1 MKALAGALGFFSTL
15 PIGRDEES
23 FEALRRNLWIL
34 PIVGII
40 LGLIIAIPTLAL
52 ATLAKNITF
61 VAVLVY
67 LAVEGINH
75 IDGLADFG
83 DALFAPKD
91 RKLKALKDLKTGVG
105 GTVAVC
111 IYVFALMQSFTSLG
125 SDKIA
130 IAIVDSQMMSKF
142 GMLLLLTT
150 TKPIWQGMASYI
162 MEFAR
167 KKDLVI
173 GLVIAVAFTLVCMKA
188 YPKIV
193 WINVLSI
200 ILCVL
205 YRSYVMKSLGG
216 VNGDIIG
223 ALNCIVFAFGLILFS
238 LV

>member
-1 MKALAGALGFFSTL
+1 MKFLKGALGFFSTL
-15 PIGRDEES
+15 PIGRDAES
-23 FEALRRNLWIL
+23 FEALKRNLWIL

-61 VAVLVY
+61 VAVLIY

-75 IDGLADFG
+75 VDGLADFG

-91 RKLKALKDLKTGVG
+91 KKMKALKDLKTGVG

-111 IYVFALMQSFTSLG
+111 IYIFTLMQAFMSLE
-125 SDKIA
+125 SDKIVV
-130 IAIVDSQMMSKF
+130 AIVNSQMMSKF

-150 TKPIWQGMASYI
+150 TKPIWSGMASYM

-167 KKDLVI
+167 KKDLLI
-173 GLVIAVAFTLVCMKA
+173 GLTIAVAFTLVFA
-188 YPKIV
+188 RIYPKIL
-193 WINVLSI
+193 WINVLNI
-200 ILCVL
+200 MLCVL
-205 YRSYVMKSLGG
+205 YRSYVMKSFGG

-223 ALNCIVFAFGLILFS
+223 ALNCIVFAFSLILFS